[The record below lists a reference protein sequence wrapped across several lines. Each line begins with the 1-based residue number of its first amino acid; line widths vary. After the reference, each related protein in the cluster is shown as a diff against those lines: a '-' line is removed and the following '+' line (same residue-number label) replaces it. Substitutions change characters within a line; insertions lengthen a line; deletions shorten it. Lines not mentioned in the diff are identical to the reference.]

1 MRQFTEEE
9 EENIRFIYEEILD
22 IMNDSNVE
30 FDIALGAAK
39 YLWEITDE
47 MEEELYKMFSE
58 EK

>member
-1 MRQFTEEE
+1 MRQFTEED
-9 EENIRFIYEEILD
+9 IRFIYEEILD
-22 IMNDSNVE
+22 IMSDSNVE

-58 EK
+58 GK